1 MGNKKLNSLTAE
13 ELKKRLKIAKTVT
26 GLFAG
31 ALLIL
36 FFASTY
42 LAFAKKFTPLT
53 IVPVAL
59 LPLLILNITSLAKI
73 KSEIIARKNLK

>member
-13 ELKKRLKIAKTVT
+13 ELKNRLKITRTVT

-36 FFASTY
+36 FFVSTY
-42 LAFAKKFTPLT
+42 LAFTKKFTPLT